1 MVWLL
6 DLDGVVWLGDT
17 PIPGAA
23 GAVSRL
29 RGDGNRVVFLTN
41 NSAHSVADY
50 VARLNKMGIHVNR
63 SDILTS
69 AEAAAS
75 LLEPGSTALV
85 FAGAGVE
92 EALTRRGVRVV
103 RSGRADAV
111 VVGFHREFDFTGLSA
126 TVSTVLGGARL
137 IATNDDA
144 TYPTMHGPLP
154 GAGSILAAVAYA
166 SGATPTVAGKPNDPT
181 VSLLRQR
188 FGAIDVVVGDRP
200 STDGRLARRLG
211 ARFALVLSGVTDP
224 NHGRLDPAPDTQA
237 ADLGAL
243 VTDEL
248 SAAPTA
254 VEGGPVA
261 APGRAGRQFPGMGG
275 SERDWDPR

>member
-17 PIPGAA
+17 AIPGAA

-29 RGDGNRVVFLTN
+29 RADGNRVVFLTN
-41 NSAHSVADY
+41 NSAHGVTDY
-50 VARLNKMGIHVNR
+50 VTRLNKMGITVNR
-63 SDILTS
+63 TDILTS
-69 AEAAAS
+69 AEAATS

-92 EALTRRGVRVV
+92 ESLARRGVRAV
-103 RSGRADAV
+103 RSGRCDAV
-111 VVGFHREFDFTGLSA
+111 VVGFHRDFDFTGLSA
-126 TVSTVLGGARL
+126 AVSAVLGGARL

-144 TYPTMHGPLP
+144 TYPTPHGPLP
-154 GAGSILAAVAYA
+154 GAGALLAAVAYA
-166 SGATPTVAGKPNDPT
+166 SGATPTVAGKPNDPI
-181 VSLLRQR
+181 VALLRRR

-200 STDGRLARRLG
+200 STDGKLARRLG

-224 NHGRLDPAPDTQA
+224 NHGRLDPAPDTEG
-237 ADLGAL
+237 ADLAAL

-248 SAAPTA
+248 SGA
-254 VEGGPVA
+254 VPEVEPGSVA
-261 APGRAGRQFPGMGG
+261 ARGRTGQQFPSMGA
-275 SERDWDPR
+275 D

>member
-17 PIPGAA
+17 SIPGAA

-29 RGDGNRVVFLTN
+29 RADGNRVVFLTN
-41 NSAHSVADY
+41 NSSHSVADY
-50 VARLNKMGIHVNR
+50 VARLNKMGIPVNR

-75 LLEPGSTALV
+75 LLDSGSTALV

-92 EALTRRGVRVV
+92 EALARRGVRAV

-111 VVGFHREFDFTGLSA
+111 VVGFHREFDFSGLSA
-126 TVSTVLGGARL
+126 AVSTVLGGARL

-144 TYPTMHGPLP
+144 TYPTAHGPLP
-154 GAGSILAAVAYA
+154 GAGSLLAAVAYA

-181 VSLLRQR
+181 VSLVRQR

-200 STDGRLARRLG
+200 STDGTLARRVG

-224 NHGRLDPAPDTQA
+224 NHGRLDPAPDTEA
-237 ADLGAL
+237 ADLAAL

-248 SAAPTA
+248 STA
-254 VEGGPVA
+254 STAGEPGSVA
-261 APGRAGRQFPGMGG
+261 APGRSGRQFPGMGG
-275 SERDWDPR
+275 D

>member
-17 PIPGAA
+17 SIPGAA

-29 RGDGNRVVFLTN
+29 RADGNRVVFLTN
-41 NSAHSVADY
+41 NSAHTVADY
-50 VARLNKMGIHVNR
+50 VGRLNKMGIPVSR
-63 SDILTS
+63 GDILTS

-92 EALTRRGVRVV
+92 ESLARRGVRAI
-103 RSGRADAV
+103 RAGRADAV

-126 TVSTVLGGARL
+126 AVSTVLGGARL

-144 TYPTMHGPLP
+144 TYPTPHGPLP
-154 GAGSILAAVAYA
+154 GAGSVLAAVAYA

-181 VSLLRQR
+181 VALLRQK
-188 FGAIDVVVGDRP
+188 FGAVDVVVGDRP

-211 ARFALVLSGVTDP
+211 ARFALVLSGVTVA
-224 NHGRLDPAPDTQA
+224 NHGRLDPAPDTEA
-237 ADLGAL
+237 ADLASL

-248 SAAPTA
+248 SATA
-254 VEGGPVA
+254 EGADEDSGTTPERRA
-261 APGRAGRQFPGMGG
+261 AQQFPAMGG
-275 SERDWDPR
+275 D

>member
-1 MVWLL
+1 
-6 DLDGVVWLGDT
+6 
-17 PIPGAA
+17 
-23 GAVSRL
+23 
-29 RGDGNRVVFLTN
+29 
-41 NSAHSVADY
+41 
-50 VARLNKMGIHVNR
+50 MGIPVNR

-69 AEAAAS
+69 AETAAS
-75 LLEPGSTALV
+75 LLESGSTALV

-92 EALTRRGVRVV
+92 EALARRGVRAV

-111 VVGFHREFDFTGLSA
+111 VVGFHREFDFSGLSA
-126 TVSTVLGGARL
+126 AVSTVLGGARL

-144 TYPTMHGPLP
+144 TYPTPHGPLP

-188 FGAIDVVVGDRP
+188 FGSVDVVVGDRP

-211 ARFALVLSGVTDP
+211 TRFALVLSGVTDP
-224 NHGRLDPAPDTQA
+224 NHGRLDPAPDTEA
-237 ADLGAL
+237 TDLAAL

-248 SAAPTA
+248 SAPPAGA
-254 VEGGPVA
+254 ESGPVA
-261 APGRAGRQFPGMGG
+261 APGRAGRQFPGMV
-275 SERDWDPR
+275 ED

>member
-17 PIPGAA
+17 AIPGAA

-29 RGDGNRVVFLTN
+29 RADGNGVVFLTN

-50 VARLNKMGIHVNR
+50 VARLNKMGISVSR
-63 SDILTS
+63 TDILTS
-69 AEAAAS
+69 AEAATS

-92 EALTRRGVRVV
+92 ESLVRRGVRAV

-111 VVGFHREFDFTGLSA
+111 VVGFHRDFDFTGLSA
-126 TVSTVLGGARL
+126 AVSAVLGGARL

-144 TYPTMHGPLP
+144 TYPTTHGPLP
-154 GAGSILAAVAYA
+154 GAGAILAAVAYA
-166 SGATPTVAGKPNDPT
+166 SGASPTVAGKPNDPIIA
-181 VSLLRQR
+181 LLRQR

-200 STDGRLARRLG
+200 STDGKLARRLG

-224 NHGRLDPAPDTQA
+224 NHGRLDPAPDTEA
-237 ADLGAL
+237 ADLAAL

-248 SAAPTA
+248 SGAADLAEPGSTA
-254 VEGGPVA
+254 A
-261 APGRAGRQFPGMGG
+261 RGRTGQRFPSMGG
-275 SERDWDPR
+275 D

>member
-17 PIPGAA
+17 AIPGAA

-29 RGDGNRVVFLTN
+29 RADGNRVVFLTN

-50 VARLNKMGIHVNR
+50 VARLNKMGITVNR
-63 SDILTS
+63 GDVLTS
-69 AEAAAS
+69 AEAATS

-92 EALTRRGVRVV
+92 ESLARRGVRAV
-103 RSGRADAV
+103 RSGRADTV

-126 TVSTVLGGARL
+126 AVSAVLGGARL

-144 TYPTMHGPLP
+144 TYPTPHGPLP
-154 GAGSILAAVAYA
+154 GAGSLLAAVAYA

-188 FGAIDVVVGDRP
+188 FGAVDVVVGDRP
-200 STDGRLARRLG
+200 STDGKLARRLG

-224 NHGRLDPAPDTQA
+224 NHGRLDPAPDTEG
-237 ADLGAL
+237 ADLAAL

-248 SAAPTA
+248 SGAGSGA
-254 VEGGPVA
+254 EQGSVA
-261 APGRAGRQFPGMGG
+261 ARGRAGQQFPSMGG
-275 SERDWDPR
+275 D

>member
-1 MVWLL
+1 
-6 DLDGVVWLGDT
+6 
-17 PIPGAA
+17 
-23 GAVSRL
+23 
-29 RGDGNRVVFLTN
+29 
-41 NSAHSVADY
+41 
-50 VARLNKMGIHVNR
+50 
-63 SDILTS
+63 
-69 AEAAAS
+69 
-75 LLEPGSTALV
+75 
-85 FAGAGVE
+85 
-92 EALTRRGVRVV
+92 
-103 RSGRADAV
+103 
-111 VVGFHREFDFTGLSA
+111 
-126 TVSTVLGGARL
+126 
-137 IATNDDA
+137 
-144 TYPTMHGPLP
+144 MHGPLP

>member
-17 PIPGAA
+17 AIPGAA

-29 RGDGNRVVFLTN
+29 RAEGNRVVFLTN
-41 NSAHSVADY
+41 NSANSVADY
-50 VARLNKMGIHVNR
+50 VARLNKMGINVNR

-92 EALTRRGVRVV
+92 ESLARRGVRTV
-103 RSGRADAV
+103 RSGRSDAV
-111 VVGFHREFDFTGLSA
+111 VVGFHRDFDFTGLSA
-126 TVSTVLGGARL
+126 AVSAVLGGARL

-144 TYPTMHGPLP
+144 TYPTTHGPLP

-181 VSLLRQR
+181 VALLRQR
-188 FGAIDVVVGDRP
+188 FDTIDVVVGDRP

-211 ARFALVLSGVTDP
+211 ARFALVLSGVTNP
-224 NHGRLDPAPDTQA
+224 NHGRLDPAPDTEG

-248 SAAPTA
+248 SAGSAERERDTTA
-254 VEGGPVA
+254 A
-261 APGRAGRQFPGMGG
+261 RSRAGQQLPSMGA
-275 SERDWDPR
+275 D

>member
-17 PIPGAA
+17 AIPGAA

-29 RGDGNRVVFLTN
+29 RADGKQVVFLTN
-41 NSAHSVADY
+41 NSAHTVADY
-50 VARLNKMGIHVNR
+50 VVRLTKMGISVSR

-69 AEAAAS
+69 AEAATS
-75 LLEPGSTALV
+75 LLEQGSTALV

-92 EALTRRGVRVV
+92 ESLARAGVRVV

-111 VVGFHREFDFTGLSA
+111 VVGFHREFDFSGLAAAVSA
-126 TVSTVLGGARL
+126 VLGGARL
-137 IATNDDA
+137 IGTNDDA
-144 TYPTMHGPLP
+144 TYPTPHGPLP
-154 GAGSILAAVAYA
+154 GAGSLLAAVAYA

-181 VSLLRQR
+181 VSLVRQR

-200 STDGRLARRLG
+200 STDGELARRLG
-211 ARFALVLSGVTDP
+211 ARFALVLSGVTDA
-224 NHGRLDPAPDTQA
+224 NHGRLDPAPDTEA
-237 ADLGAL
+237 ADLAAL

-248 SAAPTA
+248 AAASTDDGDTTLKS
-254 VEGGPVA
+254 GGPPA
-261 APGRAGRQFPGMGG
+261 QQLPSFDQG
-275 SERDWDPR
+275 

>member
-17 PIPGAA
+17 SIPGAA

-29 RGDGNRVVFLTN
+29 RADGNRVVFLTN

-50 VARLNKMGIHVNR
+50 VARLNKMGIPVNR

-75 LLEPGSTALV
+75 LLEAGSTALV

-92 EALTRRGVRVV
+92 EALARRGVRAV

-111 VVGFHREFDFTGLSA
+111 VVGFHREFDFAGLSA
-126 TVSTVLGGARL
+126 AVSTVLGGARL

-144 TYPTMHGPLP
+144 TYPTPHGPLP

-188 FGAIDVVVGDRP
+188 FGAVDVVVGDRP
-200 STDGRLARRLG
+200 STDGRLAGRLG

-224 NHGRLDPAPDTQA
+224 NHGRLDPVPDTEA
-237 ADLGAL
+237 TDLGAL

-248 SAAPTA
+248 SAPPGDA
-254 VEGGPVA
+254 ESGSVA
-261 APGRAGRQFPGMGG
+261 APGRAGRQFPGMG
-275 SERDWDPR
+275 DD